1 MISEALP
8 IFIGYDAREA
18 RAFEICRDSLL
29 RHSSTPLH
37 IVKLDEMALRQAGL
51 YGREWRQEGNNRVDL
66 GDLRPFSTD
75 FAFTRFFVP
84 SLSLFQGWALF
95 CDCDFLFTADISE
108 IFDLADERFA
118 VLCVKHEH
126 NPAEAS
132 KMGGI
137 AQGAYRR
144 KNWSSLVLWNCAHP
158 ANRAITHF
166 AINARAGAWLH
177 AFSWLRD
184 DEIGSIPHRWNWL
197 AGVDDPPG
205 ITPSGIHYTLG
216 IPGIHD
222 GCDDTP
228 FADLWLAAAGS
239 EREAA

>member
-1 MISEALP
+1 MIPALP
-8 IFIGYDAREA
+8 IYIGYDAREA
-18 RAFEICRDSLL
+18 RAYDICRESLL
-29 RHSSTPLH
+29 RHSSSPLH
-37 IVKLDEMALRQAGL
+37 IVKLDEAALRQAGL
-51 YGREWRQEGNNRVDL
+51 YGREWRQEGRNRIDL

-84 SLSLFQGWALF
+84 SLSLFQGWAMF

-108 IFDLADERFA
+108 VFDLADDRYA
-118 VLCVKHEH
+118 VMCVKHEH

-137 AQGAYRR
+137 VQGAYRR

-158 ANRAITHF
+158 SNRAITHF

-184 DEIGSIPHRWNWL
+184 DEIGAIPRRWNWL
-197 AGVDDPPG
+197 AGIDEPLG
-205 ITPSGIHYTLG
+205 ITPFGIHYTLG
-216 IPGIHD
+216 IPGIHED
-222 GCDDTP
+222 CEDTP
-228 FADLWLAAAGS
+228 FAELWLAAAGDG
-239 EREAA
+239 EAA